1 MKSETTEYEK
11 WSTKDTLREI
21 LGTSVY
27 ILVVLILS
35 LLVVKYVGQRTEVI
49 GDSMQ
54 YTLMDGDNLIV
65 NKIGYIVGEPK
76 RFDIVVFPYKYEK
89 RTYFVKRVIGLPG
102 ETVQILADGTI
113 LIDGEELVEYYGKET
128 IKNPGVAANP
138 VTLGDDEYFVMG
150 DNRNNSKDSRFEDVG
165 NIKRKELMGKAWI
178 RIYPFNEF
186 GKVE

>member
-1 MKSETTEYEK
+1 MSKRSSKNLKGVLSGSIYF
-11 WSTKDTLREI
+11 LII
-21 LGTSVY
+21 LIIV
-27 ILVVLILS
+27 
-35 LLVVKYVGQRTEVI
+35 LLVVTFVGQRVKVI
-49 GDSMQ
+49 GSSMSP
-54 YTLMDGDNLIV
+54 TLEDADGILVDKLT
-65 NKIGYIVGEPK
+65 YRLSDPE

-128 IKNPGVAANP
+128 IKNPGVASNP